1 MTLSYPFI
9 WNFTQP
15 NTTIEIFV
23 DSGDV
28 SYGVYKAYLMIEE
41 FEKQQFTIGRDRI
54 TDQTN
59 VTKV

>member
-15 NTTIEIFV
+15 NTTIEVFV

-41 FEKQQFTIGRDRI
+41 FEKQQFVIGRDRI